1 MKRAGL
7 LGRLLAT
14 SDIVDLRTSAT
25 SCRFCN
31 VGCGY
36 RVRSARAF
44 ESTLPDLPIVRM
56 ENGRY
61 VQLVPDAKCPVNV
74 GDYSVRGGFLS
85 ESLYRSNA
93 PTRDRLRY
101 PLVRVGTRMLR
112 STWRSALD
120 HVAERL
126 KAYLDRYG
134 PASIG
139 IYHADWFGGENAYAY
154 MKLASALKVTNYDL
168 NGRLCAATGSAG
180 LSRSLGNG
188 AHPWALADIEAADAI
203 VLAGTNASATL
214 SVIYDRISA
223 RAQSGAKLIVV
234 DVRRTEAA
242 RAAERYGTF
251 VRINPGTDV
260 AFYNAVGHV
269 LLQEGLDDE
278 AFVRAHTNGI
288 DEYRELVLARYAPE
302 SVEKLVGVSAATIRA
317 VAKSIGGSKRTLFLS
332 GKGLEHQAHGTDMI
346 CSLIDLALLTGN
358 MGRVGGSYS
367 PLGGHQGSIVNPPLV
382 SGSLGHVGIPN
393 RTIFEQLDAID
404 AGTQKAL
411 LCASVQPLVTLPNA
425 GRTRSIFSERLE
437 FLVVTDIYPNETTA
451 LAHVVFPAA
460 SWGEST
466 FVSTNTERRAR
477 FYDAFAPPPG
487 ESKPDWYVP
496 AELGKRL
503 ADPKDF
509 AWSSAEE
516 LFDELKT
523 DSPFAG
529 LSYERLRAAG
539 SAGYQI
545 PVPTP
550 QSEGTERL
558 YIDGKFPTPDG
569 RAQIWALDYE
579 PQPELP
585 DERYPYTLVTGREND
600 LWQSGYTFRRIPQL
614 VARSPRNVLSIHP
627 EDARRA
633 SVRDGERVRVLSRR
647 GAIDLVAR
655 VSEDVPPGV
664 LFTLWGYPGSSVND
678 VTLDVRD
685 PISQEPGFKAC
696 AVAVRPSIG

>member
-1 MKRAGL
+1 MKRAAL
-7 LGRLLAT
+7 LDRLLAT
-14 SDIVDLRTSAT
+14 PDVVDLRSSST

-36 RVRSARAF
+36 KVLTARAF
-44 ESTLPDLPIVRM
+44 ESTLPDLPIVRL

-61 VQLVPDAKCPVNV
+61 VQLVPDAKCPVNA

-85 ESLYRSNA
+85 ESLYRKHAS
-93 PTRDRLRY
+93 TRDRLRY

-126 KAYLDRYG
+126 KEYLDRYG
-134 PASIG
+134 ASSIG

-154 MKLASALKVTNYDL
+154 MKLAAALKITNYDL
-168 NGRLCAATGSAG
+168 NGRLCAATGAAG

-203 VLAGTNASATL
+203 VLAGANASATL
-214 SVIYDRISA
+214 SVIYDRIAA
-223 RAQSGAKLIVV
+223 RAQSGAKLVVV

-260 AFYNAVGHV
+260 AFYNAVGHA
-269 LLQEGLDDE
+269 LLQDGLDDE
-278 AFVRAHTNGI
+278 AFVHAHTNGI
-288 DEYRELVLARYAPE
+288 FEYRELVLSRYAPE
-302 SVEKLVGVSAATIRA
+302 SVAKTVGVSAATIRA
-317 VAKSIGGSKRTLFLS
+317 VAKTIGASKRTLFLS

-346 CSLIDLALLTGN
+346 CSLINLALLTGN

-367 PLGGHQGSIVNPPLV
+367 PLGGHQGSIVNPPIV
-382 SGSLGHVGIPN
+382 AGALGHVGIPN
-393 RTIFEQLDAID
+393 KTIFEQLDAIE

-425 GRTRSIFSERLE
+425 SRTRAIFSKHLE

-503 ADPKDF
+503 SEPTKF
-509 AWSSAEE
+509 AWESAEAIFE
-516 LFDELKT
+516 ELKIG
-523 DSPFAG
+523 SPFAG

-539 SAGYQI
+539 SDGYQI
-545 PVPTP
+545 PVATT
-550 QSEGTERL
+550 SSAGTERL
-558 YIDGKFPTPDG
+558 YTDGVFPTPDG
-569 RAQIWALDYE
+569 RAQIWALEYAA
-579 PQPELP
+579 QPEPP
-585 DERYPYTLVTGREND
+585 DARYPYTLVTGREND
-600 LWQSGYTFRRIPQL
+600 LWQSGYTFRRTPQL
-614 VARSPRNVLSIHP
+614 VARSPRNLLSMHP

-633 SVRDGERVRVLSRR
+633 SVREGEKVSVVSRR
-647 GAIDLVAR
+647 GKIDLIAHLT
-655 VSEDVPPGV
+655 EDVPPGV
-664 LFTLWGYPGSSVND
+664 LFTLWGYPGSLVNE
-678 VTLDVRD
+678 VTLAVRD

-696 AVAVRPSIG
+696 AVAVRPAVR